1 MSLNEITVSEVARKH
16 NAGEDFLLLDVREPD
31 ELAIASIPWA
41 VAIPMGEI
49 PERTAELPK
58 DKPIAVL
65 CRSGARSGRVADFL
79 NKNGFPNAINVTGGI
94 LAWGKEIDPT
104 VPPY

>member
-1 MSLNEITVSEVARKH
+1 VNEISVTELAKKR

-41 VAIPMGEI
+41 VAIPMGDVPVRIE
-49 PERTAELPK
+49 ELPK

-65 CRSGARSGRVADFL
+65 CHGGTRSGRVTRFL
-79 NKNGFPNAINVTGGI
+79 NENGYPAAVNVAGGI
-94 LAWGKEIDPT
+94 RAWSNEIDPS
-104 VPPY
+104 VPSY

>member
-1 MSLNEITVSEVARKH
+1 VNEISVTELAKKH

-41 VAIPMGEI
+41 VAIPMGDVPVRLE
-49 PERTAELPK
+49 ELPK

-65 CRSGARSGRVADFL
+65 CHGGTRSGRVTRFL
-79 NKNGFPNAINVTGGI
+79 NENGYPAAVNVAGGI
-94 LAWGKEIDPT
+94 RAWSNDVDPS
-104 VPPY
+104 VPSY

>member
-1 MSLNEITVSEVARKH
+1 VNEISVADLARKH

-41 VAIPMGEI
+41 VAIPMGQV
-49 PERTAELPK
+49 PERLAELPK

-65 CRSGARSGRVADFL
+65 CRSGARSGRVTEFL
-79 NKNGFPNAINVTGGI
+79 NGNGFPDVANVAGGI
-94 LAWGKEIDPT
+94 LAWSDAIDPS
-104 VPPY
+104 VPKY